1 MTTPPKGQVYSKH
14 LLVSSLFQISNSFC
28 LLETFALFRP
38 LLDLPTSP
46 FCPSHFQA
54 SEVKMDQI
62 KPPKNLI
69 LSRESMDAALD
80 ALLAGQSVKEATQ
93 RVAEHLLRLPDRVLD
108 VASRLGPLAA
118 ADRAR
123 PTNLMKPPRP
133 RRSSTER
140 MEEVPGVI
148 SEVAEETRLARA
160 DPILSPVDAS
170 AVGLEVSITEEEAPG
185 QRKEVILIDE
195 DVQEAPAGD
204 APVPDEVGSGLATDG
219 GVIEKAGDKR
229 PASPEMSAPAPARKK
244 SRASKG
250 SAPALPS
257 LEKKKDVPTVPL
269 MSASDNDILN
279 VEDIT
284 HQSPASIV
292 AEIIKERM
300 FGGVTEASDPRLLAL
315 TGLLASSTREQAAFQ
330 SRPRGELGD
339 TIREML
345 LMVDARD
352 HSLRE
357 SVDRRVEEA
366 CLEEN
371 LSATSDARG
380 NLAAAHEHAK
390 SLEAELSHARRVLK
404 ESDKRATAAEVRC
417 EEVLKQLSS
426 AVDALRERD
435 EAVSQKEEVQRQYEQ
450 LKVKF
455 DAVLAQKSEA
465 VARVVVLKQELS
477 KQADSVKGLT
487 LVAEES
493 KLQNQQLCQ

>member
-1 MTTPPKGQVYSKH
+1 
-14 LLVSSLFQISNSFC
+14 
-28 LLETFALFRP
+28 
-38 LLDLPTSP
+38 
-46 FCPSHFQA
+46 
-54 SEVKMDQI
+54 
-62 KPPKNLI
+62 
-69 LSRESMDAALD
+69 MDAALN

-93 RVAEHLLRLPDRVLD
+93 RVAEVISSRSGTRSPPPP
-108 VASRLGPLAA
+108 ASSQAP
-118 ADRAR
+118 R
-123 PTNLMKPPRP
+123 PSFRRSKSSRPSSRSRSSSTYQSSEAPWP

-140 MEEVPGVI
+140 MEEAPGVI
-148 SEVAEETRLARA
+148 SEMAEETRLART
-160 DPILSPVDAS
+160 DPILPPVDVS

-204 APVPDEVGSGLATDG
+204 APVPDEVGSGLASDG

-250 SAPALPS
+250 SAPALPP

-284 HQSPASIV
+284 HQSPASVV

-315 TGLLASSTREQAAFQ
+315 TGLLASSTREQAAF
-330 SRPRGELGD
+330 RP
-339 TIREML
+339 
-345 LMVDARD
+345 
-352 HSLRE
+352 
-357 SVDRRVEEA
+357 
-366 CLEEN
+366 
-371 LSATSDARG
+371 
-380 NLAAAHEHAK
+380 EHAK

-404 ESDKRATAAEVRC
+404 ESDERAAAAEVRC

-426 AVDALRERD
+426 AVDALCERD
-435 EAVSQKEEVQRQYEQ
+435 EAVSQKEEVQCQYEQ

-493 KLQNQQLCQ
+493 KLQNQQLCQQVESLETRCSALLEEVKLAEDRVQLEVEKCLREYKESPELKKEIQQACEAHLQDYTSSSEFKVKIAEACER